1 MYTTDFYENYNA
13 EFRSGKLKKF
23 KVFTALLHSAVK
35 KLSQGRGEVT
45 VYRGVSKAFTYPKSP
60 FHFKQFT
67 STSFSE
73 QVAKGFSETEK
84 LQKFVLGPNSLAAK
98 ISSLSALPHELEI
111 LVSPFQAFKYDKED
125 GKYVTFN
132 SHGDSTFKC

>member
-1 MYTTDFYENYNA
+1 MYTTGFYENYNA

-35 KLSQGRGEVT
+35 KLSQKSVVT

-73 QVAKGFSETEK
+73 QVAKGFSETKK

-98 ISSLSALPHELEI
+98 IASLSELPFEQEI
-111 LVSPFQAFKYDKED
+111 LVSPFQAFQFDKED
-125 GKYVTFN
+125 EKYVTFN
-132 SHGDSTFKC
+132 SHGDYNFKC